1 MTSSSPNSTDLRA
14 QVLIVEDEADHADVM
29 ADALKR
35 PGHVCT
41 IVNDVKSAIEELR
54 GGAFDIVVTDLRM
67 PNSSGYATGVADP
80 TNPANASGTVASDGA
95 DAGLRVLDATTTPL
109 RRPPAPKTSS
119 STPASRASSP
129 APRRCAAS

>member
-1 MTSSSPNSTDLRA
+1 MSTPSQGTTDLRA

-54 GGAFDIVVTDLRM
+54 GGAFDIIVTDLRM
-67 PNSSGYATGVADP
+67 PNSAGFSTGIADP
-80 TNPANASGTVASDGA
+80 TDPANTSGAVSSDGG
-95 DAGLRVLDATTTPL
+95 DAGMRILDAARML
-109 RRPPAPKTSS
+109 Q
-119 STPASRASSP
+119 
-129 APRRCAAS
+129 